1 MSKTF
6 DGIIYSDDMK
16 EVLGVENKNITSA
29 VIADGAT
36 AICGS
41 MYNDYYGAF
50 FNCKSLVS
58 ATIPASVTKI
68 GEREF
73 SHCYSLSSVNIP
85 ESVTEIGAGA
95 FEHCSSLESVNIP
108 ESVKEIG
115 EQAFLG
121 CAIETL
127 SHPCLTIKD
136 GVAVQDGNV
145 YLANYTKI
153 EVTIPDGVTKM
164 LCGQLVQGGFECCQ
178 SLKSVT
184 IPDSVTVIGE
194 REFWRCRSLSSVNIP
209 SSVTEIGDKAFWECT
224 ALAQITYGGTMEQWK
239 CVKKADWHGEVPA
252 TVVKCT
258 DGKVALEQCVPRNVR
273 AL

>member
-1 MSKTF
+1 M
-6 DGIIYSDDMK
+6 
-16 EVLGVENKNITSA
+16 
-29 VIADGAT
+29 
-36 AICGS
+36 
-41 MYNDYYGAF
+41 
-50 FNCKSLVS
+50 
-58 ATIPASVTKI
+58 
-68 GEREF
+68 
-73 SHCYSLSSVNIP
+73 
-85 ESVTEIGAGA
+85 
-95 FEHCSSLESVNIP
+95 NIP

-178 SLKSVT
+178 SLK
-184 IPDSVTVIGE
+184 
-194 REFWRCRSLSSVNIP
+194 
-209 SSVTEIGDKAFWECT
+209 AFWECT